1 MLWVRA
7 SVAVFRYTDY
17 NTDSM
22 KQIKERIRFIKLSLV
37 GYGNPQNENI
47 GCKLQKDCEVKVELH
62 LNNCVVCLRLF
73 QACND

>member
-22 KQIKERIRFIKLSLV
+22 KQIKERIRFTKLGLV
-37 GYGNPQNENI
+37 GYGNPLTRILDVNYKRI
-47 GCKLQKDCEVKVELH
+47 VKLK
-62 LNNCVVCLRLF
+62 
-73 QACND
+73 

>member
-7 SVAVFRYTDY
+7 SVRLFRYTDY

-37 GYGNPQNENI
+37 GYGNPQTRILDVNYKRIVKLKEN
-47 GCKLQKDCEVKVELH
+47 LT
-62 LNNCVVCLRLF
+62 
-73 QACND
+73 

>member
-22 KQIKERIRFIKLSLV
+22 KQIEERIRFIKLSLV
-37 GYGNPQNENI
+37 GYGNPQTRILDVNYKRI
-47 GCKLQKDCEVKVELH
+47 VKLK
-62 LNNCVVCLRLF
+62 
-73 QACND
+73 

>member
-7 SVAVFRYTDY
+7 SVEVFRYTDY

-37 GYGNPQNENI
+37 GYGNPQTRILDVNYKRI
-47 GCKLQKDCEVKVELH
+47 VKLK
-62 LNNCVVCLRLF
+62 
-73 QACND
+73 

>member
-37 GYGNPQNENI
+37 GYGNPQTRILDVNYKRILKLKEN
-47 GCKLQKDCEVKVELH
+47 LT
-62 LNNCVVCLRLF
+62 
-73 QACND
+73 